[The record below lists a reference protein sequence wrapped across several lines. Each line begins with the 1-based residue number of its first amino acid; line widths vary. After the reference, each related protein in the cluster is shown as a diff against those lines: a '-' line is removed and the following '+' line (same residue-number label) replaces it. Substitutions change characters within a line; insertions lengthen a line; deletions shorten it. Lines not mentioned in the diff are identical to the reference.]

1 MTLTVQMLNLWHY
14 FSKNSTTTAIFKLF
28 YSNLVGF
35 FSLFC
40 FTIST
45 NKTRWFRK
53 SGYNLARLDYLWDFH
68 FFTLFFLPL
77 VKKYFVFDRGRTQT
91 NYDLRFFSMSFGK
104 LFLSNFLFCEW
115 KIYGKMLNFPLI
127 LVDFSREA
135 HNHKSK
141 EVDRFDGIEISSNTT
156 KSFL

>member
-1 MTLTVQMLNLWHY
+1 MAL
-14 FSKNSTTTAIFKLF
+14 FFKKFDDHSNFQTFLF
-28 YSNLVGF
+28 QPRWF

-135 HNHKSK
+135 HNHKSE